1 MSVRI
6 MSRNRDSSDPGSP
19 APRIR
24 VGFKRPSD
32 IPDSMGNQQ
41 QHIYGQGTSSKR
53 ESMYNR
59 PSSTYSNSSRDLLQY
74 QPHQNQPQYHQQ
86 QPQQHH
92 SSPRRTVVHSPTPPQ
107 LPPLLE
113 IDQNLQILADL
124 LTETVLLPREAN
136 VDSSPFLSS
145 NKMELY
151 DQDPAVCVQILREE
165 RRRILERRQAVEI
178 EQMKQE
184 TAQAFLRVEETKI
197 QNVELAL
204 ETLAIAPES
213 LAPLSQSRTKLL
225 DDLGN
230 ILSKIRGLLETV
242 HIQFEDELEVQQQ
255 QRQLEREQQLEIR
268 LRQQEHEQDHNGKEE
283 RDINDE
289 GGDNRGGGRSKDA
302 VLATIDR
309 LNVLQHTQQ
318 QHQQQENGLQQQETR
333 TKTPVAMDIFQ
344 MHGLMD
350 LYDREPEKCIELL
363 RVEHARLAAR
373 RDELEL
379 EYERQRTALLNT
391 MQR

>member
-1 MSVRI
+1 MVRI
-6 MSRNRDSSDPGSP
+6 MSRSRDNSDPGSP

-24 VGFKRPSD
+24 VGYKRQSE
-32 IPDSMGNQQ
+32 IPDSMGNF
-41 QHIYGQGTSSKR
+41 SKGAASNR
-53 ESMYNR
+53 ESLYHR
-59 PSSTYSNSSRDLLQY
+59 PSSTYSNSSRDLLQ
-74 QPHQNQPQYHQQ
+74 HQHHQHQPQYHQQ

-92 SSPRRTVVHSPTPPQ
+92 SSPRRTVAHSPTPPQ

-113 IDQNLQILADL
+113 MDQHLHILTEL
-124 LTETVLLPREAN
+124 LTEIVLLPREAI

-145 NKMELY
+145 NRLEFY

-165 RRRILERRQAVEI
+165 RKRILERRQGVEM

-184 TAQAFLRVEETKI
+184 TVQALMRVDETKV
-197 QNVELAL
+197 QNLELAL

-242 HIQFEDELEVQQQ
+242 HIQFEDELELQQQ
-255 QRQLEREQQLEIR
+255 QHQLAREQQADVR
-268 LRQQEHEQDHNGKEE
+268 LCQREQELDDHGKEE
-283 RDINDE
+283 RVKEDE
-289 GGDNRGGGRSKDA
+289 GGNNGLGARPRDA
-302 VLATIDR
+302 VLASIDR
-309 LNVLQHTQQ
+309 LHVLQQTQQ
-318 QHQQQENGLQQQETR
+318 QQQEQESGFQQPETR
-333 TKTPVAMDIFQ
+333 TRTPVAMDIFQ

-350 LYDREPEKCIELL
+350 LYDREPVKCIELL

>member
-1 MSVRI
+1 M
-6 MSRNRDSSDPGSP
+6 D
-19 APRIR
+19 
-24 VGFKRPSD
+24 
-32 IPDSMGNQQ
+32 
-41 QHIYGQGTSSKR
+41 QH
-53 ESMYNR
+53 
-59 PSSTYSNSSRDLLQY
+59 L
-74 QPHQNQPQYHQQ
+74 H
-86 QPQQHH
+86 
-92 SSPRRTVVHSPTPPQ
+92 
-107 LPPLLE
+107 
-113 IDQNLQILADL
+113 ILADL
-124 LTETVLLPREAN
+124 LTETVLLPREAI

-145 NKMELY
+145 NRLELY
-151 DQDPAVCVQILREE
+151 DQDPVVCVQILREE
-165 RRRILERRQAVEI
+165 RRRILERRQGVEM

-184 TAQAFLRVEETKI
+184 TTQALLKVEEAKV

-242 HIQFEDELEVQQQ
+242 HIQFEEEVELQQQ
-255 QRQLEREQQLEIR
+255 QRQLEREQQMEIR
-268 LRQQEHEQDHNGKEE
+268 LHQWDQEQDDHGKEE
-283 RDINDE
+283 MEKNDV
-289 GGDNRGGGRSKDA
+289 GGDDGVGVRPKDA

-309 LNVLQHTQQ
+309 LHVLQQTQQ
-318 QHQQQENGLQQQETR
+318 QQKQQEKGLQQQETR
-333 TKTPVAMDIFQ
+333 TRTPVAIDIFQ

-379 EYERQRTALLNT
+379 EYERQRTALLKT
-391 MQR
+391 MQQ